1 MEPKTPLGQFLRE
14 IWPLLMLTIILLVI
28 VGLLQATGDRIISQ
42 SLTEALIRLSVVV
55 GLYIFIGNSGLISF
69 GHIGFMMIG
78 AYATAWLTMDPMIKD
93 IFIPGLPSFLQ
104 SAQMSGY
111 WYEWVAATMLGGLLA
126 SAIAFVSGLAL
137 MRLSGIAASIGTFA
151 LFMSFYSFYQQLST
165 WTAGQSSLVN
175 IPVNTTPW
183 VALWFALAALLG
195 AFLYSRSRF
204 GLALR
209 ASREDEVAAKAAG
222 VNVTMQRVISFTIS
236 AFFVGMAGGLY
247 GQFLGILTVDTF
259 YLPLTFITLSMLVVG
274 GMQSLSGA
282 VIGTIVLSF
291 IIELLR
297 KAEKGFSVG
306 DTSIGLPASSAEVGL
321 GVVLLL
327 ILIFRPAGLTRNA
340 EIYWPWKH
348 KVVMSAVNKR
358 QS

>member
-1 MEPKTPLGQFLRE
+1 MEPKTPGALFLRE
-14 IWPLLMLTIILLVI
+14 IWPLLLLVVLLLVI
-28 VGLLQATGDRIISQ
+28 VGGIQAMGDRIVSQ

-55 GLYIFIGNSGLISF
+55 GLYIFVGNSGLISF

-78 AYATAWLTMDPMIKD
+78 AYATAWLTMDPMTKD
-93 IFIPGLPSFLQ
+93 IFIPGLPGFIQ
-104 SAQMSGY
+104 TAQLSTA
-111 WYEWVAATMLGGLLA
+111 WYEWVFATVVGGVLA
-126 SAIAFVSGLAL
+126 SIVAFVSGLAL

-151 LFMSFYSFYQQLST
+151 LFMSFYSFYLQWST
-165 WTAGQSSLVN
+165 WTAGQSSLVG
-175 IPVNTTPW
+175 IPVTTTPW
-183 VALWFALAALLG
+183 VALWFAIAAMIG
-195 AFLYSRSRF
+195 AFLYSRSKF

-222 VNVTMQRVISFTIS
+222 VNVTLERVISFSIS

-247 GQFLGILTVDTF
+247 GHFLGLLTVDTF

-282 VIGTIVLSF
+282 VIGTIALSF
-291 IIELLR
+291 IIEFLR
-297 KAEKGFSVG
+297 AFEKGFKFG
-306 DTSIGLPASSAEVGL
+306 DTVIGLPASSAEVGL

-327 ILIFRPAGLTRNA
+327 ILIFRPTGLTRNA

-348 KVVMSAVNKR
+348 KVQMTTVTRR

>member
-1 MEPKTPLGQFLRE
+1 MEPKTPLGHLVRE
-14 IWPLLMLTIILLVI
+14 VWPLLFLIVMLLVI
-28 VGLLQATGDRIISQ
+28 VGGIQMLGDRNINV

-55 GLYIFIGNSGLISF
+55 GLYIFVGNSGLISF

-78 AYATAWLTMDPMIKD
+78 AYATAWQTMDPMTKD
-93 IFIPGLPSFLQ
+93 IFIPGLPEYMLANSHHWIPATISAGFL
-104 SAQMSGY
+104 
-111 WYEWVAATMLGGLLA
+111 AA
-126 SAIAFVSGLAL
+126 AIAFVSGLAL

-151 LFMSFYSFYQQLST
+151 LFMSFYSFYLQWST
-165 WTAGQSSLVN
+165 WTAGQSSLVG
-175 IPVNTTPW
+175 IPVTTTPW
-183 VALWFALAALLG
+183 IALWFAIAAMIG
-195 AFLYSRSRF
+195 AFLYSRSKF

-222 VNVTMQRVISFTIS
+222 VNVTMERVISFTIS

-247 GQFLGILTVDTF
+247 GHFLGLLTVDTF
-259 YLPLTFITLSMLVVG
+259 YLPLTFVTLSMLVVG

-291 IIELLR
+291 VIEFLR
-297 KAEKGFSVG
+297 KAEKGIQMG
-306 DTSIGLPASSAEVGL
+306 DTTIGLPASSAEVGL

-327 ILIFRPAGLTRNA
+327 ILIFRPSGLTRNA

-348 KVVMSAVNKR
+348 KVVMTAVTRR

>member
-1 MEPKTPLGQFLRE
+1 MEPKTPLGLMVRDV
-14 IWPLLMLTIILLVI
+14 WPLIILS
-28 VGLLQATGDRIISQ
+28 VGLLLIVVVIQSLGDRIISQ
-42 SLTEALIRLSVVV
+42 SLTEGLIRLVVVV

-78 AYATAWLTMDPMIKD
+78 AYATAWQTMDPMTKD
-93 IFIPGLPSFLQ
+93 IFIPGLP
-104 SAQMSGY
+104 GY
-111 WYEWVAATMLGGLLA
+111 LLANSHHWLVATVIGGLVAA
-126 SAIAFVSGLAL
+126 IAAFISGLAM

-151 LFMSFYSFYQQLST
+151 LFMSFYSLYLQWST
-165 WTAGQSSLVN
+165 WTAGQSSLVG
-175 IPVNTTPW
+175 IPVTTTPW
-183 VALWFALAALLG
+183 VAFGFCIVAMIG
-195 AFLYSRSRF
+195 AFIYSRSRF

-222 VNVTMQRVISFTIS
+222 VNVTSERVISFTIS

-247 GQFLGILTVDTF
+247 GHFLGLLTVDTF
-259 YLPLTFITLSMLVVG
+259 YLPMTFITLSMLVVG

-282 VIGTIVLSF
+282 VVGTIVLSF
-291 IIELLR
+291 VIELLR

-306 DTSIGLPASSAEVGL
+306 ETSLSLPASSAEVGL
-321 GVVLLL
+321 GVILLL

-340 EIYWPWKH
+340 EIYWPFRP
-348 KVVMSAVNKR
+348 KVAVTEVTHR

>member
-1 MEPKTPLGQFLRE
+1 MEPKTPLGHLVRDV
-14 IWPLLMLTIILLVI
+14 WPLIILS
-28 VGLLQATGDRIISQ
+28 VGLLLIVVVIQSLGDRIISQ
-42 SLTEALIRLSVVV
+42 SLTEGLIRLVVVV

-78 AYATAWLTMDPMIKD
+78 AYATAWQTMDPMTKD
-93 IFIPGLPSFLQ
+93 IFIPGLP
-104 SAQMSGY
+104 GY
-111 WYEWVAATMLGGLLA
+111 LLANSHHWLLATVIGGLVAA
-126 SAIAFVSGLAL
+126 IAAFISGLAM

-151 LFMSFYSFYQQLST
+151 LFMSFYSLYLQWST
-165 WTAGQSSLVN
+165 WTAGQSSLVG
-175 IPVNTTPW
+175 IPVTTTPW
-183 VALWFALAALLG
+183 VAFWFCIVAMIG
-195 AFLYSRSRF
+195 AFIYSRSRF

-222 VNVTMQRVISFTIS
+222 VNVTSERVISFTIS

-247 GQFLGILTVDTF
+247 GHFLGLLTVDTF
-259 YLPLTFITLSMLVVG
+259 YLPMTFITLSMLVVG

-282 VIGTIVLSF
+282 VVGTIVLSF
-291 IIELLR
+291 VIELLR

-306 DTSIGLPASSAEVGL
+306 ETSLSLPASSAEVGL
-321 GVVLLL
+321 GVILLL

-340 EIYWPWKH
+340 EIYWPFKP
-348 KVVMSAVNKR
+348 KVAVTEVTHR